1 MQGQRYRCCGLLDSG
16 PSSVTGGADAL
27 PSVGRVG
34 DTGGERGALNRAAA
48 AYADG
53 ERGDGLSAP
62 EANDLSSAAVRGGWE
77 REGAG
82 DRAGWGQVVSL
93 VRVAGCRDGEGGCGG
108 GGNDDW
114 EESQL
119 AIRVGGIV
127 VPGSSKSSR
136 VAEGCRCER
145 RGDRIFDGEPERTIQ
160 SAILIK
166 LRHQSEI
173 LNPISPTT
181 GWHKSDYLIQRTP
194 LWGASI
200 RPVDHGD

>member
-1 MQGQRYRCCGLLDSG
+1 MQGQRYQCWGLLDSG
-16 PSSVTGGADAL
+16 PSAVTGGADAL

-34 DTGGERGALNRAAA
+34 GTGGERGALDCAAA
-48 AYADG
+48 AYVDG

-62 EANDLSSAAVRGGWE
+62 EANDLSNAAVRGGWE
-77 REGAG
+77 REGSRCQ
-82 DRAGWGQVVSL
+82 RARWGQVVGL
-93 VRVAGCRDGEGGCGG
+93 VRVAGCWNREACGRG
-108 GGNDDW
+108 GGNDDG

-136 VAEGCRCER
+136 VTEGCRCER

-173 LNPISPTT
+173 QNPVSPNT
-181 GWHKSDYLIQRTP
+181 G
-194 LWGASI
+194 G
-200 RPVDHGD
+200 